1 MASDRPKTHPTIDP
15 LDASTWP
22 DRCPKCDVELTK
34 PRQCMGHSKRAPNK
48 HCKDFAAEGQ
58 VTCRR
63 HGGATPKG
71 MAAAAR
77 RLQRHQLDTDIGL
90 LLEDLEMAS
99 AERPVVDVLLDAVH
113 RCAAQVQV
121 WGALAAGLRVTGPVE
136 VSDGSDDLGRLW
148 GPDHLG
154 DGRPHVI
161 MVEYRTWLEQSAKA
175 ASLALRAGVEQK
187 KLELV
192 EQQAQLLATVIRG
205 VVEDLGHDLQD
216 ERVREVVT
224 GRLQLVRVEAA

>member
-22 DRCPKCDVELTK
+22 SHCPECGVELTRI
-34 PRQCMGHSKRAPNK
+34 RQCMKHSKRGEHK
-48 HCKDFAAEGQ
+48 HCGDVAAKGQ
-58 VTCRR
+58 TSCRR
-63 HGGATPKG
+63 HGGATKRG
-71 MAAAAR
+71 KAAAAR
-77 RLQRHQLDTDIGL
+77 RLQRHQLDVDLGL

-113 RCAAQVQV
+113 RCSAMVQV
-121 WGALAAGLRVTGPVE
+121 LGALAAGLRTSGGVE
-136 VSDGSDDLGRLW
+136 AVDDGDMGRLW

-154 DGRPHVI
+154 DGRPHVVLE
-161 MVEYRTWLEQSAKA
+161 MYGVWLERSAKA
-175 ASLALRAGVEQK
+175 ASLALRAGVEERKVQ
-187 KLELV
+187 LV

-216 ERVREVVT
+216 DRVREVVT